1 MLCYNYK
8 LLLMNIIYF
17 MIFLMRLERLYDKG
31 LLLEILEEG
40 GGVMCKFCV
49 FRLVGLEFISIINFI
64 FILLRLLKIY
74 RYIR

>member
-8 LLLMNIIYF
+8 LLLMNSIYF
-17 MIFLMRLERLYDKG
+17 MVFLMRLERLYEKG

-49 FRLVGLEFISIINFI
+49 FRLV
-64 FILLRLLKIY
+64 
-74 RYIR
+74 